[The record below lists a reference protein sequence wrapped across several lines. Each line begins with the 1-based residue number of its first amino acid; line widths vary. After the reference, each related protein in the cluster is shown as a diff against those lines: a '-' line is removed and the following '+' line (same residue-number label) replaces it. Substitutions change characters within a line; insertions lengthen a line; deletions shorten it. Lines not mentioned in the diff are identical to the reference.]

1 MATDPITARFEHA
14 KQVSCDA
21 GQIALELFK
30 VRDTLDVDHK
40 GLQDRV
46 SIADRKVELAIRRG
60 LSSSF
65 PDDGFI
71 GEELGADREASGDQ
85 SGTWVIDPIDGTDCF
100 LFGIPAWSVS
110 LAWLQGNETRIGIVY
125 DPVHDELYSA
135 MRGCG
140 AYLNDT
146 RLQVAKAAG
155 SHSGM
160 VGIGHST
167 RIDPDQTLAALNHL
181 FSLGGMFH
189 RCGSGALSLAWVAA
203 GRLIAYYEPHMNAWD
218 CLAGLLIVKEA
229 GGWTSD
235 FLGGDALASGNMAA
249 AAAPGM
255 VDDITIISGLE
266 RTTSN
271 RLPGQH
277 AAPVNSK

>member
-1 MATDPITARFEHA
+1 MVTDPILARFEHA
-14 KQVSCDA
+14 KQVGRDA
-21 GQIALELFK
+21 GQIALELFN

-46 SIADRKVELAIRRG
+46 SMADRKVEVAIRQG
-60 LSSSF
+60 LSSKF
-65 PDDGFI
+65 PNDNFI
-71 GEELGADREASGDQ
+71 GEELGAETSAVTDQ

-110 LAWLQGNETRIGIVY
+110 LSWLQGNETHIGIVF
-125 DPVHDELYSA
+125 DPVHEELYSA
-135 MRGCG
+135 VRGGG

-146 RLQVAKAAG
+146 RLQVTEAEG
-155 SHSGM
+155 SHSGL

-167 RIDPDQTLAALNHL
+167 RVDPDLTLTALNHL
-181 FSLGGMFH
+181 FSFGGIFH

-218 CLAGLLIVKEA
+218 CLAGLLIVREA

-235 FLGGDALASGNMAA
+235 FLTGDALMEGNLTAA
-249 AAAPGM
+249 AVPGM
-255 VDDITIISGLE
+255 IEEIKIISGLE
-266 RTTSN
+266 PASD
-271 RLPGQH
+271 RLPSRQAG
-277 AAPVNSK
+277 P

>member
-1 MATDPITARFEHA
+1 MATDPILARFEHA
-14 KQVSCDA
+14 KQVGRDA
-21 GQIALELFK
+21 GQIALELFN

-46 SIADRKVELAIRRG
+46 SIADRKVELAIRKE
-60 LSSSF
+60 LSSKF
-65 PDDGFI
+65 PDDRFI
-71 GEELGADREASGDQ
+71 GEELGAETGASIDQ

-110 LAWLQGNETRIGIVY
+110 LSWLQGNEIQIGIVF

-135 MRGCG
+135 VRGRG

-146 RLQVAKAAG
+146 RLQVTKAEG
-155 SHSGM
+155 SHSGL

-167 RIDPDQTLAALNHL
+167 RVDPDLTLTALNHL
-181 FSLGGMFH
+181 FSFGGLFH

-235 FLGGDALASGNMAA
+235 FLTGDALMAGNMTAA
-249 AAAPGM
+249 AVPGM
-255 VDDITIISGLE
+255 IEEIKIISGLE
-266 RTTSN
+266 CAASD
-271 RLPGQH
+271 RLPRQYAG
-277 AAPVNSK
+277 P

>member
-1 MATDPITARFEHA
+1 MATDPITARYEHA
-14 KQVSCDA
+14 KKVTREA

-30 VRDTLDVDHK
+30 VRETLDVDHK

-46 SIADRKVELAIRRG
+46 SIADRKVELTIRRG
-60 LSSSF
+60 IASLF

-71 GEELGADREASGDQ
+71 GEELGVDEQAPDERA
-85 SGTWVIDPIDGTDCF
+85 GTWVIDPIDGTDCF

-125 DPVHDELYSA
+125 DPVHDELFSA
-135 MRGCG
+135 RSGGG
-140 AYLNDT
+140 AFINDT
-146 RLQVAKAAG
+146 RLKIPEAVG
-155 SHSGM
+155 SQSGL

-167 RIDPDQTLAALNHL
+167 RIDPDLTLTALNHL
-181 FSLGGMFH
+181 FALGGLFH

-218 CLAGLLIVKEA
+218 CLAGLLLVREA
-229 GGWTSD
+229 GGWTND
-235 FLGGDALASGNMAA
+235 FLGGDALASGNLAA

-255 VDDITIISGLE
+255 IDQIKVIGGLE
-266 RTTSN
+266 RPRSDQAAR
-271 RLPGQH
+271 RLAGD
-277 AAPVNSK
+277 